1 MFRLAIAAG
10 VAWALALSAASAA
23 DKPEVAAPEAWVR
36 PPPKTPAPPAAS
48 AGAAT
53 ADLIE
58 DQQQHF
64 DGREEALYYAYQ
76 VKALNAEGL
85 QALGTVSMQW
95 SPATDRLV
103 IHHIR
108 ILRGDQVIDA
118 LPKDGGFNVAR
129 REDKL
134 DSEGILDGDLSIILP
149 LEGLQVGDVVDVA
162 FTVHHLDPILKGRVD
177 RTTAIGGGA
186 PAAFARI
193 RLSWPQSDAVHWR
206 ASTGMPEP
214 HVTNVDGYTEAE
226 VQLENPA
233 PIVKPKGAPA
243 RFQHDR
249 ELSVSSYQSWQ
260 EVSQSMAPLYAAAA
274 TLSATS
280 PVKAEAAAIA
290 ARTSDPEE
298 RASAALALVEDR
310 IRYLAQTLGEGG
322 LKPNAADDTWTH
334 RYGDCKAKTALLLAL
349 LTELGIRA
357 EPILVSTTLGEDLDT
372 RLPSLSFFDHV
383 MVHTVIGGRDRWLD
397 GTRSGDEALAAL
409 ETPSYGFVL
418 PVRAEGAGLLKIA
431 REPAAAPQI
440 LTVLK
445 LDASKG
451 VLAPASAHA
460 ELTLRGDLA
469 TAARVSIGALS
480 AADRDKALRTYWKGV
495 FDSMIVSSTSAAFDA
510 KTGEAHLVADGEAK
524 LDWSGGGFEPPGAVV
539 GLKLDIER
547 DADAVNP
554 DAPFAIRFPFYVAQ
568 EVTLIMPGQGKGYAE
583 HGDTLDRQLGGYE
596 LKREATIK
604 DGVFRMRASM
614 RALAPEI
621 PFAEAKA
628 AAEPLAQLARTTLRL
643 RPPANAAPPSSDDL
657 QTLLAATPS
666 DAAGYA
672 KRGNALYAAA
682 RYREAIRDYDQAL
695 ALDPKLAW
703 VMGNRALSHYWLG
716 EYKLALADADLAED
730 LDPREPTTYRTR
742 GLVAEREG
750 DWAQVVANFTRSIDL
765 APSAFAYTHRGRGYV
780 VIKDYARALR
790 DFDAELKAE
799 PESAQ
804 PHLNKANVL
813 IKLKQPDQARA
824 ELDAVKAQAA
834 TDDGVRAARWAYLV
848 QLGDRATALSEADA
862 AVQATPTARA
872 YLQRMSVRDPSDVA
886 AAEGDARAAYDR
898 EPQNLAAIRALVFY
912 RFKAKDYAG
921 ALEWSDRAVAAKPQ
935 EPALLIERAE
945 IRSRLDRKS
954 EARTDFSTARALIRS
969 DAGLLN
975 TLCWQQAIEGLDL
988 DQALADCDASL
999 QILGAANTL
1008 DSRAFVLM
1016 RLGRLPDARA
1026 AYDEALAK
1034 RPDSA
1039 ESLYGRSLV
1048 ERRLGDAP
1056 AADRDQAAALA
1067 IDEKVVETYAGYGVK
1082 A

>member
-703 VMGNRALSHYWLG
+703 VMGNRALSHARPG
-716 EYKLALADADLAED
+716 G
-730 LDPREPTTYRTR
+730 RTR
-742 GLVAEREG
+742 GRLGSGGGQLHPLDRPRAERLRLYPPRPRLCG
-750 DWAQVVANFTRSIDL
+750 DQGLCAGAPRLRRRAQGRARKRPAAPEQGERADQAEAARSGARGTRRGQG
-765 APSAFAYTHRGRGYV
+765 PGGHRRRR
-780 VIKDYARALR
+780 ARRALG
-790 DFDAELKAE
+790 LSG
-799 PESAQ
+799 P
-804 PHLNKANVL
+804 
-813 IKLKQPDQARA
+813 AR
-824 ELDAVKAQAA
+824 
-834 TDDGVRAARWAYLV
+834 RP
-848 QLGDRATALSEADA
+848 GDRAQRGRRGGAGHTDGARLSAADVRARSVGRRGRRGRRARRLRPRTAKSG
-862 AVQATPTARA
+862 
-872 YLQRMSVRDPSDVA
+872 RDP
-886 AAEGDARAAYDR
+886 RAGVLPLQGQGLCGRPRMVRPGRGGEA
-898 EPQNLAAIRALVFY
+898 
-912 RFKAKDYAG
+912 AG
-921 ALEWSDRAVAAKPQ
+921 AGVADRARGDPQ
-935 EPALLIERAE
+935 PA
-945 IRSRLDRKS
+945 S
-954 EARTDFSTARALIRS
+954 
-969 DAGLLN
+969 
-975 TLCWQQAIEGLDL
+975 
-988 DQALADCDASL
+988 
-999 QILGAANTL
+999 
-1008 DSRAFVLM
+1008 
-1016 RLGRLPDARA
+1016 P
-1026 AYDEALAK
+1026 
-1034 RPDSA
+1034 RP
-1039 ESLYGRSLV
+1039 
-1048 ERRLGDAP
+1048 AP
-1056 AADRDQAAALA
+1056 
-1067 IDEKVVETYAGYGVK
+1067 
-1082 A
+1082 